1 MKDPSKPIFL
11 DLAEWSAIAAASA
24 SRAFNELRSAFKPFK
39 RKPGE
44 ISGDR
49 VRINLVNP
57 GDRPG
62 VHRVRPAKLRSKRV
76 DREWC
81 R

>member
-1 MKDPSKPIFL
+1 MKDPSKPISL

-24 SRAFNELRSAFKPFK
+24 SRAFNELRSAFK